1 MKTFSE
7 KLESAREKIEGA
19 SRLHHLVDLNI
30 KDTDVQIEILK
41 LAEKIGAL
49 GVLEKLKNRQ
59 NERKQK
65 PTNFIMPF
73 ANCTSPQEPKSHSTP
88 TDCNC
93 WRDEHNS
100 TSKSNED
107 EEEEKESKMADSG
120 LGGCDRCEGVQE
132 KLSRVCS
139 CQSFDE
145 TGNLCDKRFVICFF
159 LLHIFYLK

>member
-1 MKTFSE
+1 MDNFAE
-7 KLESAREKIEGA
+7 KLEAVREKIEGA
-19 SRLHHLVDLNI
+19 SRLHHLVDLNL
-30 KDTDVQIEILK
+30 KDADVQIEIQK

-49 GVLEKLKNRQ
+49 SILEKIKNRQ

-65 PTNFIMPF
+65 PSNFIMPF
-73 ANCTSPQEPKSHSTP
+73 ASCTSPQETKIHQTP
-88 TDCNC
+88 TECNC
-93 WRDEHNS
+93 WRDEQTS

-145 TGNLCDKRFVICFF
+145 TGNLCDKRFVLVF
-159 LLHIFYLK
+159 L